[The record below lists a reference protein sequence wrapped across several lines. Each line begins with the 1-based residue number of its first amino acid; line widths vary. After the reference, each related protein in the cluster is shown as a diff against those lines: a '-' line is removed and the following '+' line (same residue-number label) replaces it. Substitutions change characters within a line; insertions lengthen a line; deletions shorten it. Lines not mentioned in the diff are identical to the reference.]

1 MNEET
6 EQKQNV
12 TEFYLATVV
21 SGDATNGY
29 KLQFAGES
37 SAKNK
42 SYQMLKNGTV
52 STYSSGTRVV
62 VMKISGTY
70 IVLGRL

>member
-1 MNEET
+1 MDDKDE
-6 EQKQNV
+6 KGQNA
-12 TEFYLATVV
+12 EFFLATVS

-37 SAKNK
+37 SARNK
-42 SYQMLKNGTV
+42 SYQMMKNGSV
-52 STYSSGTRVV
+52 STYASGTRVV
-62 VMKISGTY
+62 VMKMSGTY